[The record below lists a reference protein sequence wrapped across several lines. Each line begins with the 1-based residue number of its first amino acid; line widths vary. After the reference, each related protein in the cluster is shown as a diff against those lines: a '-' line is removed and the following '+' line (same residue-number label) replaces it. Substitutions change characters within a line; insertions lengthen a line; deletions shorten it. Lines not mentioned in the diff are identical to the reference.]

1 MEGLDIQDEENRRQK
16 VEEMRNGSE
25 GEKGVEEE
33 EDDYSDESLNVN
45 QVNNSA
51 SLSFRSLSLKSN
63 TGSEKNQ
70 NENGIELILFEVDV
84 TRKPSLFED
93 EFTLVEDLKVCFFLI
108 ILYIT
113 VINLIYYMIH

>member
-25 GEKGVEEE
+25 GEKEVEEE

-108 ILYIT
+108 ILYSLLLSSI
-113 VINLIYYMIH
+113 